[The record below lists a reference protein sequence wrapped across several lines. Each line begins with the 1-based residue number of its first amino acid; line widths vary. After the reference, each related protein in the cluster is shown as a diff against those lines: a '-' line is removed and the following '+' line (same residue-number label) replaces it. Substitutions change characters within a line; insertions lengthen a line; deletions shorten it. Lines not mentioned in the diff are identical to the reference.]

1 MNKIYQSIVSIL
13 ILIAFFLSKSI
24 FFGDNNYSYRSNLI
38 NENNKQKSENK
49 DLKKQNE
56 ILEFEIKSAQNSNDH
71 VENFAREKLNLTL
84 PEEEFI
90 LFKEETKKEK
100 DERK

>member
-1 MNKIYQSIVSIL
+1 MNNTYYLLVSIL
-13 ILIAFFLSKSI
+13 ILITFFLSKSI

-49 DLKKQNE
+49 GLKKQNE

-71 VENFAREKLNLTL
+71 VENFARETLNLTL

-90 LFKEETKKEK
+90 LFKEEKKEEQ

>member
-1 MNKIYQSIVSIL
+1 MNKIYYSIVSIL
-13 ILIAFFLSKSI
+13 ILIIFFPTKSI

-90 LFKEETKKEK
+90 LFKEEKKEEK

>member
-1 MNKIYQSIVSIL
+1 MQ
-13 ILIAFFLSKSI
+13 
-24 FFGDNNYSYRSNLI
+24 
-38 NENNKQKSENK
+38 Q
-49 DLKKQNE
+49 KQNE

-90 LFKEETKKEK
+90 FFKEEKKEEK

>member
-1 MNKIYQSIVSIL
+1 MIKNFLPLSISSFKKVVIT
-13 ILIAFFLSKSI
+13 
-24 FFGDNNYSYRSNLI
+24 LI